1 MVYSRKMRA
10 DAVAVHTLPTG
21 RGVNDN
27 IPGLVPG
34 HQMSDLDGV
43 PRQPAAE
50 TVIHYARI
58 AQIGSFPENAADAP
72 TQPAETT
79 MPTLDDGAEREAAAK
94 PKRGARS
101 IAAGLMS
108 CLAHAAVFSLLAVT
122 MVAVPEEPVEE
133 AGAVVSVTMLGENE
147 FDQLAAG
154 DPEIVESE
162 EVQPEELTPAE
173 PEPVVTQPV
182 QAAQAVAP
190 TEAQPE
196 TPPVEPQ
203 EPMVSNEPDVLTSI
217 VPAEPMVAQAAPVMA
232 PAEPVEP
239 VEAMTQTAVAPVE
252 PQDIQPPEPEKP
264 VEQPVIQKPEPKK
277 PVARE
282 KPVEKPKPKKKP
294 TPKKAGSKGDAAED
308 RKRGSADGSEA
319 ANANRDGS
327 RTAGRSATGAG
338 SAAVANYP
346 GKVQSKIRRSVRVP
360 SAFRRE
366 RASMSVRV
374 RLTIVSSG
382 QLGGV
387 SVARSSG
394 VSELDEAVVNGVR
407 RAAPFPPL
415 PPEWGKPSWTFTQEV
430 QVTGR

>member
-1 MVYSRKMRA
+1 MAYSRKMRT

-34 HQMSDLDGV
+34 HQLSDLEGV

-50 TVIHYARI
+50 TVLHYARI
-58 AQIGSFPENAADAP
+58 AQIGSYPDTTTAEPA
-72 TQPAETT
+72 QPAETA
-79 MPTLDDGAEREAAAK
+79 MPALENGVERETTAK
-94 PKRGARS
+94 PKRAARS

-108 CLAHAAVFSLLAVT
+108 CIAHAAVFSLLAVT

-133 AGAVVSVTMLGENE
+133 AGSVVSVTMLGENE

-162 EVQPEELTPAE
+162 EVKPEELTPAE
-173 PEPVVTQPV
+173 PEPEVTQPV

-190 TEAQPE
+190 TEVQPE

-217 VPAEPMVAQAAPVMA
+217 VPAEPIVAQAAPVMA
-232 PAEPVEP
+232 PTEPVEP
-239 VEAMTQTAVAPVE
+239 VEAVTPMAVAPVE
-252 PQDIQPPEPEKP
+252 PTEVQHAEPEKP
-264 VEQPVIQKPEPKK
+264 IEQPVVKKPEPKK

-282 KPVEKPKPKKKP
+282 KPVEKPKPKKP

-308 RKRGSADGSEA
+308 RKRGSADGTEA

-327 RTAGRSATGAG
+327 RNAGRSSTGAG

-366 RASMSVRV
+366 RNSMSVRV

-387 SVARSSG
+387 SVVRGSG

>member
-72 TQPAETT
+72 AQPAETT

-173 PEPVVTQPV
+173 PAPVVTQPV

-232 PAEPVEP
+232 PAIANAQPVNTP
-239 VEAMTQTAVAPVE
+239 AVAAARHEVRRDRAE
-252 PQDIQPPEPEKP
+252 VRHDRRE
-264 VEQPVIQKPEPKK
+264 VA
-277 PVARE
+277 VARAHGNE
-282 KPVEKPKPKKKP
+282 RAVRIAKHELRH
-294 TPKKAGSKGDAAED
+294 DRRDMRHD
-308 RKRGSADGSEA
+308 RK
-319 ANANRDGS
+319 
-327 RTAGRSATGAG
+327 
-338 SAAVANYP
+338 VMHH
-346 GKVQSKIRRSVRVP
+346 KIRHAYRHHH
-360 SAFRRE
+360 
-366 RASMSVRV
+366 
-374 RLTIVSSG
+374 G
-382 QLGGV
+382 
-387 SVARSSG
+387 
-394 VSELDEAVVNGVR
+394 
-407 RAAPFPPL
+407 
-415 PPEWGKPSWTFTQEV
+415 
-430 QVTGR
+430 